1 MSSFSQICCLRN
13 WPEFGTLQNPGG
25 PCICPSWFRG
35 FLFKQWK
42 ERYLQLTQEGNLLLS
57 RDPDSS
63 ADLEIPLLTRC
74 QAILEGTELGD
85 MPKLPVGIQ
94 RNSCLGLSLSDG
106 RTLMLLAPDS
116 QECSKWI
123 NILRKVKESL
133 SQPPLS
139 PTSCRVHTLSPIR
152 RCCWSDVS
160 SQTKDKTHVKEGRA
174 AHCKEKCPPRCLRHG
189 SQLHWGVKT
198 ACVLMGGAAAGPT
211 LGYMV
216 TSSHGA
222 RSVDTAPP
230 DFRELGY
237 HPSADVEGCQYDVD
251 FEGMDQDFNG
261 LDFGGFAF

>member
-1 MSSFSQICCLRN
+1 MDSSPIHQGYLKKY
-13 WPEFGTLQNPGG
+13 G
-25 PCICPSWFRG
+25 G

-42 ERYLQLTQEGNLLLS
+42 ERYLQLTQEGRLLLS
-57 RDPDSS
+57 RDQESS
-63 ADLEIPLLTRC
+63 ADLEIQLLTRC
-74 QAILEGTELGD
+74 QAILEGNELED
-85 MPKLPVGIQ
+85 LPKLPIGIQ
-94 RNSCLGLSLSDG
+94 RSSCLGLTLCDG
-106 RTLMLLAPDS
+106 RTLLLLAPDS

-139 PTSCRVHTLSPIR
+139 PNSCRLHNRSPIR
-152 RCCWSDVS
+152 KCCWSDIS
-160 SQTKDKTHVKEGRA
+160 NQTKERAHGKEGKA
-174 AHCKEKCPPRCLRHG
+174 AHGKDKCPPHCLRHG
-189 SQLHWGVKT
+189 SQLHCGVKT

-222 RSVDTAPP
+222 RSMDTAPP

-237 HPSADVEGCQYDVD
+237 HPSTDVDGCQYDVD

-261 LDFGGFAF
+261 FDFGGFAF

>member
-1 MSSFSQICCLRN
+1 MDSSPIHQGYLKKY
-13 WPEFGTLQNPGG
+13 G
-25 PCICPSWFRG
+25 G

-42 ERYLQLTQEGNLLLS
+42 ERYLQLTHEGNLLVS

-63 ADLEIPLLTRC
+63 ADLEIPLLSRC
-74 QAILEGTELGD
+74 QAILQGTELGE
-85 MPKLPVGIQ
+85 MPKLPAGIQ
-94 RNSCLGLSLSDG
+94 RSSCLGLSLSDG
-106 RTLMLLAPDS
+106 RTLLLLAPDS
-116 QECSKWI
+116 QECSTWI
-123 NILRKVKESL
+123 NILRKVKECL

-139 PTSCRVHTLSPIR
+139 PNSCKLHCPSPIQ
-152 RCCWSDVS
+152 RCSLSDAS
-160 SQTKDKTHVKEGRA
+160 SQVKDKAQGKEGRA
-174 AHCKEKCPPRCLRHG
+174 AHCKEKCPPHCLRHG

-222 RSVDTAPP
+222 RAVEPATP

-251 FEGMDQDFNG
+251 FEGVDQDFNTF
-261 LDFGGFAF
+261 DFGGFAF

>member
-1 MSSFSQICCLRN
+1 MDSSPIHQGYLKKY
-13 WPEFGTLQNPGG
+13 G
-25 PCICPSWFRG
+25 G

-42 ERYLQLTQEGNLLLS
+42 ERYLQLTHDGSLLLS
-57 RDPDSS
+57 RDPESS

-85 MPKLPVGIQ
+85 LPKLPGGVQ
-94 RNSCLGLSLSDG
+94 RTSCLGVSLSDG
-106 RTLMLLAPDS
+106 RILLLLAPDS

-139 PTSCRVHTLSPIR
+139 PNSCRLHNKSPIR
-152 RCCWSDVS
+152 KCCWSDIS
-160 SQTKDKTHVKEGRA
+160 KDKAQGKDGRA
-174 AHCKEKCPPRCLRHG
+174 SQCKEKCPPHCLRHG

-216 TSSHGA
+216 TSSHGT
-222 RSVDTAPP
+222 RCMDTAPP

-237 HPSADVEGCQYDVD
+237 HPSTDVEGCQYDVD

-261 LDFGGFAF
+261 FDFGGFAF

>member
-1 MSSFSQICCLRN
+1 MDSSLIHQGYLKKY
-13 WPEFGTLQNPGG
+13 G
-25 PCICPSWFRG
+25 G
-35 FLFKQWK
+35 FLFKHWK
-42 ERYLQLTQEGNLLLS
+42 ERYLQLTQEGSLLLS
-57 RDPDSS
+57 KDTDSS

-74 QAILEGTELGD
+74 QAILEGTEIGD
-85 MPKLPVGIQ
+85 LPKLPIGIQ
-94 RNSCLGLSLSDG
+94 RNNCLGLSLSDG
-106 RTLMLLAPDS
+106 RTLLLLAPDS

-139 PTSCRVHTLSPIR
+139 PNSCRLHNTSPIR
-152 RCCWSDVS
+152 RCCWSEIS
-160 SQTKDKTHVKEGRA
+160 NQPKDKVQGKESRPVHG
-174 AHCKEKCPPRCLRHG
+174 KEKCSPHCLRHG

-222 RSVDTAPP
+222 RSSDTAPP

-237 HPSADVEGCQYDVD
+237 HPSTDIEGCQYDGD

-261 LDFGGFAF
+261 FDFGGFAF